1 VNIAMDLRQ
10 LRQLVVLAETLN
22 FRRAAERLHIAQ
34 PPLSISIRRLE
45 ESLDARLFER
55 GRRGVRLTEAGRAA
69 LPDARLA
76 IFHAEQ
82 ARRAVRTAAAGET
95 GTLRVGFVG
104 SATYALLPR
113 VLPEFRR
120 RFPRVQLE
128 LTESTTT
135 RILARVEE
143 EGFDVGI
150 VRYPVVRATPLQLQT
165 IERDVFAAVLPARHR
180 LARSRRLALA
190 DLAAEPF
197 VFYSAA
203 EVPGLHTV
211 ALLAC
216 QSAGFTP
223 QVSQEA
229 VQVQT
234 VVSLVESGFGVA
246 LAPSVARRH
255 APKRVLFRKLSDP
268 TNALAVGLAL
278 VYKAETETA
287 LVKRFREALRLPA

>member
-1 VNIAMDLRQ
+1 MDLRQ
-10 LRQLVVLAETLN
+10 MRQLVVLAETLN

-45 ESLDARLFER
+45 ENLEVRLFER

-69 LPDARLA
+69 LHDARLA
-76 IFHAEQ
+76 LFHAEQ
-82 ARRAVRTAAAGET
+82 ARRAARAAAAGEV

-113 VLPEFRR
+113 ALPEFRR

-128 LTESTTT
+128 LTESTTA

-143 EGFDVGI
+143 ETFDVGI
-150 VRYPVVRATPLQLQT
+150 VRSPVVRATPLRIET
-165 IERDVFAAVLPARHR
+165 IERDVFAAVLPARHP
-180 LARSRRLALA
+180 LARSHRLRLA

-197 VFYSAA
+197 VFYSAT
-203 EVPGLHTV
+203 EVPGLHAV

-216 QSAGFTP
+216 QAAGFTP
-223 QVSQEA
+223 RVSQEA

-246 LAPSVARRH
+246 LAPSVAKRH
-255 APKRVLFRKLSDP
+255 SPERVVFRQLADP
-268 TNALAVGLAL
+268 ERTLAVGLAL
-278 VYKAETETA
+278 VYNAEPESG
-287 LVKRFREALRLPA
+287 LVKRFRETLRLPD

>member
-1 VNIAMDLRQ
+1 MDLRQ

-143 EGFDVGI
+143 EAFDVGI

-255 APKRVLFRKLSDP
+255 APERVLFRKLSDP
-268 TNALAVGLAL
+268 TSALAVGLAL
-278 VYKAETETA
+278 VYKAETETV
-287 LVKRFREALRLPA
+287 LVKRFREALRMNQ

>member
-1 VNIAMDLRQ
+1 MNIAMDLRQ

-69 LPDARLA
+69 LHDARLA

-82 ARRAVRTAAAGET
+82 ARRAVRAAAAGEV

-113 VLPEFRR
+113 ALPEFRR

-128 LTESTTT
+128 LIESTTA

-143 EGFDVGI
+143 EAFDVGI
-150 VRYPVVRATPLQLQT
+150 VRYPVVRATPLLLQT
-165 IERDVFAAVLPARHR
+165 IERDVFAAVLPARHP

-203 EVPGLHTV
+203 EVPGLHAV

-246 LAPSVARRH
+246 LAPSVAQRH
-255 APKRVLFRKLSDP
+255 APERVVFRRLADP
-268 TNALAVGLAL
+268 QSALAVGLAL
-278 VYKAETETA
+278 VCKAETETE
-287 LVKRFREALRLPA
+287 LVKRFRETLRLPA

>member
-1 VNIAMDLRQ
+1 MDLRQ

-22 FRRAAERLHIAQ
+22 FRRAAERLHMTQ

-45 ESLDARLFER
+45 ESLGARLFER

-69 LPDARLA
+69 LNDARLA

-82 ARRAVRTAAAGET
+82 ARRAARAAAAGEV

-104 SATYALLPR
+104 SATYALMPR
-113 VLPEFRR
+113 ALPEFRR

-128 LTESTTT
+128 LAESTTA

-143 EGFDVGI
+143 ETFDVGI
-150 VRYPVVRATPLQLQT
+150 VRSPVVRATPLQLET
-165 IERDVFAAVLPARHR
+165 IERDVFAAVLPARHP
-180 LARSRRLALA
+180 LARSRRLRLA
-190 DLAAEPF
+190 DLAGEPF

-203 EVPGLHTV
+203 EVPGLHAV

-223 QVSQEA
+223 RVSQEA

-246 LAPSVARRH
+246 LVPSVAKRH
-255 APKRVLFRKLSDP
+255 SSEQVVFRQLADP
-268 TNALAVGLAL
+268 QRTLAVGLAL
-278 VYKAETETA
+278 VYKAEPESG
-287 LVKRFREALRLPA
+287 LVKRLRETLRTSS

>member
-1 VNIAMDLRQ
+1 MDLRQ

-82 ARRAVRTAAAGET
+82 ARRAVRTAAAGEA

-128 LTESTTT
+128 LTESTTA

-143 EGFDVGI
+143 EAFDVGI
-150 VRYPVVRATPLQLQT
+150 VRYPLVRATPLQLQT
-165 IERDVFAAVLPARHR
+165 IERDVFAAVLPARHP

-203 EVPGLHTV
+203 EVPGLHAV

-246 LAPSVARRH
+246 LAPSVAKRH
-255 APKRVLFRKLSDP
+255 APERVVFRRLSDQQS
-268 TNALAVGLAL
+268 ALAVGLAL
-278 VYKAETETA
+278 VYKAETETE
-287 LVKRFREALRLPA
+287 LVKRFREALRMNQ

>member
-1 VNIAMDLRQ
+1 MDLRQ
-10 LRQLVVLAETLN
+10 LRQLTVLAETLN
-22 FRRAAERLHIAQ
+22 FRRAAERLHMAQ

-45 ESLDARLFER
+45 ESLGARLFER

-69 LPDARLA
+69 LHDARLA

-82 ARRAVRTAAAGET
+82 ARRAARAAAAGEA

-113 VLPEFRR
+113 ALPEFRR
-120 RFPRVQLE
+120 RFPHVQLE
-128 LTESTTT
+128 LAESTTA

-143 EGFDVGI
+143 ETFDVGI
-150 VRYPVVRATPLQLQT
+150 VRSPVVRATPLQLET
-165 IERDVFAAVLPARHR
+165 IERDVFAAVLPARHP
-180 LARSRRLALA
+180 LARSRRLRLA
-190 DLAAEPF
+190 DLAGEPF

-203 EVPGLHTV
+203 EVPGLHAV

-223 QVSQEA
+223 RVSQEA

-246 LAPSVARRH
+246 LVPSVAKRH
-255 APKRVLFRKLSDP
+255 SSEQVVFRQLADP
-268 TNALAVGLAL
+268 ERTLAVGLAL
-278 VYKAETETA
+278 VYKAEPESG
-287 LVKRFREALRLPA
+287 LVKRLRETLKPSS